1 MRKAD
6 NRSMNTLTES
16 PRLIVT
22 LGLRRPYD
30 VTVHGAQGPIAR
42 EVYRT
47 LPEAEAR
54 YEEIQRLLES
64 EEK

>member
-1 MRKAD
+1 
-6 NRSMNTLTES
+6 MNTQTES

-54 YEEIQRLLES
+54 YDEIQRMLER
-64 EEK
+64 EEE